1 MKITPP
7 RDLDELMVRAYQI
20 SGLTLGD
27 LAHQLHIKTPANL
40 KREKGWIGQVIE
52 LALGAEAGSKPEQD
66 FPSLAVELKTLPIN
80 QAGEPLETT
89 YVCYAPITQVH
100 TLTWETSNVR
110 NKLSH
115 VLWVP
120 ILSERTMTPS
130 ERQIGT
136 PFLWRPTFEDDAQ
149 LQQDWSEIMEL
160 IALGKI
166 DQISAKQGTWLQL
179 RPKAANG
186 QVLTDGIGHEGE
198 RIKTRPR
205 GFYLRKAFTSRLL
218 RNQFDL

>member
-1 MKITPP
+1 MHPP
-7 RDLDELMVRAYQI
+7 STLEELLNRANNI

-27 LAHQLHIKTPANL
+27 LAGQHQLHVPDTL

-66 FPSLAVELKTLPIN
+66 FPKLAVELKTLPIN

-89 YVCYAPITQVH
+89 YVCYAPLTQLH
-100 TLTWETSNVR
+100 SLTWETSNVR
-110 NKLSH
+110 NKLSQ

-120 ILSERTMTPS
+120 VLSDRTIPPA

-136 PFLWRPTFEDDAQ
+136 PFLWQPSAQEDEQ
-149 LQQDWSEIMEL
+149 LKQDWLEIMEL
-160 IALGKI
+160 ITLGYI
-166 DQISAKQGTWLQL
+166 DQVSAKHGTWLQL

-186 QVLTDGIGHEGE
+186 RVLTDAIGQEGE
-198 RIKTRPR
+198 HIKTRPR

-218 RNQFDL
+218 HNQFGPW